1 MKRRNQVGFAAMIS
15 FACTLG
21 CVQNG
26 ARPSIW
32 PTLGGA
38 GAGVTSG
45 VASTAKGVKGQ
56 LSSVGTAMS
65 SAYNKTKTTLTSA
78 FNTTPEKSDD
88 PTSLNSKPSTLGPEL
103 FVAQGQLYETTG
115 QYPKAIDN
123 YSKAL
128 EIEPKNVS
136 AMVSL
141 ARLHDRQNDPAK
153 SIEFYKKA
161 IELSPTDASM
171 HVELGMIYKKQ
182 GQLAAAKES
191 FQRAVNLQ
199 PKDAGHRT
207 ALAGALLEEG
217 REQDA
222 LNEISQVD
230 TPAMANYRMAHLYF
244 TKQNVPQA
252 QNYLASALR
261 IDPNLQPARD
271 LMNQLSGGGQIVQ
284 QAAGIYK
291 NANNLY
297 QNANG
302 LIQATQQSVAAPG
315 AGSMQPTLPP
325 MTVSPTSAVGIPMN
339 GGFPNP
345 VTPSGYTPPSSPAIS
360 TPNAPMHSSSLPNYR

>member
-1 MKRRNQVGFAAMIS
+1 
-15 FACTLG
+15 
-21 CVQNG
+21 
-26 ARPSIW
+26 
-32 PTLGGA
+32 
-38 GAGVTSG
+38 
-45 VASTAKGVKGQ
+45 
-56 LSSVGTAMS
+56 
-65 SAYNKTKTTLTSA
+65 
-78 FNTTPEKSDD
+78 
-88 PTSLNSKPSTLGPEL
+88 
-103 FVAQGQLYETTG
+103 
-115 QYPKAIDN
+115 
-123 YSKAL
+123 
-128 EIEPKNVS
+128 
-136 AMVSL
+136 
-141 ARLHDRQNDPAK
+141 
-153 SIEFYKKA
+153 
-161 IELSPTDASM
+161 M
-171 HVELGMIYKKQ
+171 HVELGAIYKKQ

-315 AGSMQPTLPP
+315 AGSMQTTLPP
-325 MTVSPTSAVGIPMN
+325 MSFADVGGRDTHEWRISQSCDSIGVS
-339 GGFPNP
+339 
-345 VTPSGYTPPSSPAIS
+345 PPSSPAIS
-360 TPNAPMHSSSLPNYR
+360 TPNAPCIGFATELPLISLLMGDDPEDGTSLAIRRRESYIPLLPLVLLWNKRIDGDQRSTIDRCGKL